1 MHSIKISGKTLKF
14 RYIEVNKKIY
24 TSKQPIALSLVIVD
38 QILLS
43 YKFKHSNYC
52 FKYFIGYKE
61 DNITRPLC
69 IILPEIREYIKNLEN
84 GGKHMSF
91 IIKDD
96 STLVKYNEIG
106 NKITKAIN
114 TKFHSIIIKG
124 KVWEI
129 NVVIKKNFVGDK
141 NQNKVWITC
150 IYKNSPKVY
159 LEECKNIIIKIRMP
173 EFIDAKLDSD
183 SNSDSE

>member
-14 RYIEVNKKIY
+14 HYIEVNKKIY

-43 YKFKHSNYC
+43 YKFKHSYYC
-52 FKYFIGYKE
+52 FKYFISYKE

-69 IILPEIREYIKNLEN
+69 IILPEIRECIKNLEN
-84 GGKHMSF
+84 GGKNMSF

-124 KVWEI
+124 KVREI
-129 NVVIKKNFVGDK
+129 NVVIKKTLWETK
-141 NQNKVWITC
+141 YQNKVC
-150 IYKNSPKVY
+150 IALVY
-159 LEECKNIIIKIRMP
+159 IKILQK
-173 EFIDAKLDSD
+173 FI
-183 SNSDSE
+183 

>member
-14 RYIEVNKKIY
+14 HYIEVNKKIY
-24 TSKQPIALSLVIVD
+24 TSKQPIALSLVIVN

-43 YKFKHSNYC
+43 YKFKHSYYC
-52 FKYFIGYKE
+52 FNYFISYKE

-69 IILPEIREYIKNLEN
+69 IILPEIRECIKNLEN
-84 GGKHMSF
+84 GGKNMSF

-106 NKITKAIN
+106 NKITEAIN

-124 KVWEI
+124 KVREI
-129 NVVIKKNFVGDK
+129 NVVIKKTLWEIK
-141 NQNKVWITC
+141 YQNKVC
-150 IYKNSPKVY
+150 IALVY
-159 LEECKNIIIKIRMP
+159 IKILQK
-173 EFIDAKLDSD
+173 FI
-183 SNSDSE
+183 

>member
-14 RYIEVNKKIY
+14 HYIEVNKKIY
-24 TSKQPIALSLVIVD
+24 TSKQPIALSLVIVN

-43 YKFKHSNYC
+43 YKFKHSYYC
-52 FKYFIGYKE
+52 FNYFISYKE

-69 IILPEIREYIKNLEN
+69 IILPEIRECIKNLEN
-84 GGKHMSF
+84 GGKNVSF

-124 KVWEI
+124 KVREI
-129 NVVIKKNFVGDK
+129 NVVIKKTLWEIK
-141 NQNKVWITC
+141 YQNKVC
-150 IYKNSPKVY
+150 IALVY
-159 LEECKNIIIKIRMP
+159 IKILQK
-173 EFIDAKLDSD
+173 FI
-183 SNSDSE
+183 

>member
-14 RYIEVNKKIY
+14 HYIEVNKKIY
-24 TSKQPIALSLVIVD
+24 TSKQPIALSLVIVN

-43 YKFKHSNYC
+43 YKFKHSYYC
-52 FKYFIGYKE
+52 FKYFISYKE

-69 IILPEIREYIKNLEN
+69 IILPEIRECIKNLEKKKKN
-84 GGKHMSF
+84 VSF

-124 KVWEI
+124 KVREI
-129 NVVIKKNFVGDK
+129 NVVIKKTLWEIK
-141 NQNKVWITC
+141 YQNKVC
-150 IYKNSPKVY
+150 IALVY
-159 LEECKNIIIKIRMP
+159 IKILQK
-173 EFIDAKLDSD
+173 FI
-183 SNSDSE
+183 

>member
-14 RYIEVNKKIY
+14 HYIEVNKKIY
-24 TSKQPIALSLVIVD
+24 TSKQPIALSLVIVN

-43 YKFKHSNYC
+43 YKFKHSYYC
-52 FKYFIGYKE
+52 FKYFISYKE

-69 IILPEIREYIKNLEN
+69 IILPEIRECIKNLEN
-84 GGKHMSF
+84 GGKNVSF

-124 KVWEI
+124 KVREI
-129 NVVIKKNFVGDK
+129 NVVIKKTLWEIK
-141 NQNKVWITC
+141 YQNKVC
-150 IYKNSPKVY
+150 IALVY
-159 LEECKNIIIKIRMP
+159 IKILQK
-173 EFIDAKLDSD
+173 FI
-183 SNSDSE
+183 

>member
-14 RYIEVNKKIY
+14 HYIEVNKKIY
-24 TSKQPIALSLVIVD
+24 TSKQPIALSLVIVN

-43 YKFKHSNYC
+43 YKFKHSYYC
-52 FKYFIGYKE
+52 FKYFISYKE

-69 IILPEIREYIKNLEN
+69 IILPEIRECIKNLEN
-84 GGKHMSF
+84 GGKNMSF

-124 KVWEI
+124 KVREI
-129 NVVIKKNFVGDK
+129 NVVIKKTLWETK
-141 NQNKVWITC
+141 YQNKVC
-150 IYKNSPKVY
+150 IALVY
-159 LEECKNIIIKIRMP
+159 IKILQK
-173 EFIDAKLDSD
+173 FI
-183 SNSDSE
+183 